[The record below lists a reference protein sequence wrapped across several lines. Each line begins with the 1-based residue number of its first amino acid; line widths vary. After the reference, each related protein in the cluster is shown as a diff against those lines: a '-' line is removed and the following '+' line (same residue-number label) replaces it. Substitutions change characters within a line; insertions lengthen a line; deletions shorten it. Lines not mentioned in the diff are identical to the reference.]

1 MRISDWSS
9 DVCSSDLQSQKM
21 QAVGQLAGGVAH
33 DFNNLLTAMTGFCD
47 LLLQRHR
54 PGDQSFADVMQ
65 IKQNAN
71 RAANL
76 VRQLLAF
83 SRQQTLIPRVLD
95 VTEMLADLSHL
106 LRRLLGE
113 TVTLELVHGR
123 DLKPVKADPGQL
135 AQVLINRSEEQ
146 TS

>member
-9 DVCSSDLQSQKM
+9 DVCSSDL
-21 QAVGQLAGGVAH
+21 
-33 DFNNLLTAMTGFCD
+33 
-47 LLLQRHR
+47 
-54 PGDQSFADVMQ
+54 
-65 IKQNAN
+65 

-106 LRRLLGE
+106 LRRLIGV

-123 DLKPVKADPGQL
+123 DLKPVKADPWQL
-135 AQVLINRSEEQ
+135 EQVLINLVVNAREAVPSGGVIRMRPSHVTTGTLLRQ
-146 TS
+146 GAAAILPCDFVLIVVVDTRTGHP

>member
-9 DVCSSDLQSQKM
+9 DVCSSDL
-21 QAVGQLAGGVAH
+21 
-33 DFNNLLTAMTGFCD
+33 
-47 LLLQRHR
+47 
-54 PGDQSFADVMQ
+54 
-65 IKQNAN
+65 

-106 LRRLLGE
+106 LRRLIGE

-135 AQVLINRSEEQ
+135 EQVLINLVVNARDAMPSGGVIRMRTSQVPTVKVLCQGEEASR
-146 TS
+146 TRTEESRGGAEGVGTGRTG